1 MGGTDG
7 DHDPEINP
15 YTVPEN
21 YTVVAEAYHDND
33 PSKNGVLTFRSS
45 DYLKIYH

>member
-21 YTVVAEAYHDND
+21 YTVVE
-33 PSKNGVLTFRSS
+33 S
-45 DYLKIYH
+45 DERNVKTPFLLGSLSWYASATTV